1 MDAELFTTHNGEK
14 VYKSPATKKQLITAY
29 ENECACNRR
38 LYDEKKQ
45 LFAKLAQTQTSYM
58 NLLTA
63 VFDVCGKNLTK
74 RIFEK
79 HKQLNEEGAKA

>member
-1 MDAELFTTHNGEK
+1 MDAELFTNHNGEK
-14 VYKSPATKKQLITAY
+14 VYKSTATKKQLIAAY
-29 ENECACNRR
+29 ENEYACSRR

-45 LFAKLAQTQTSYM
+45 LSAKLAQTQTSYM
-58 NLLTA
+58 NLLAA

-79 HKQLNEEGAKA
+79 QKQLNEEGQKA